1 MQRFSKAS
9 VAVVTVFVTAL
20 VVNIISADISSAG
33 GAQGSLARSQQNS
46 FFKRQASI
54 GASLQKG
61 AEDKVKQ
68 TATMSK
74 KMQKSSSGVKKSTAT
89 PTPTSASPTA
99 GATTPTG
106 TTTQQATLPAT
117 STFSQVSTYWKSNS
131 GKGNQGATAGE
142 KMKVFSEPDK
152 KGRVLTTIST
162 EQNFTVEQGDW
173 VRVKTPEGVTG
184 WAMVKDVEQNINNA
198 WNEEYQVVINGQS
211 SNYSVTKISAAER
224 VKRQEAMRTKQ
235 MERMKRLSRLWEED
249 FFAFNDAG
257 DEVNEVKDL
266 KNQVLALSE
275 KIKTLE
281 GVTSKKRTS

>member
-1 MQRFSKAS
+1 
-9 VAVVTVFVTAL
+9 
-20 VVNIISADISSAG
+20 
-33 GAQGSLARSQQNS
+33 
-46 FFKRQASI
+46 
-54 GASLQKG
+54 
-61 AEDKVKQ
+61 
-68 TATMSK
+68 
-74 KMQKSSSGVKKSTAT
+74 
-89 PTPTSASPTA
+89 
-99 GATTPTG
+99 
-106 TTTQQATLPAT
+106 
-117 STFSQVSTYWKSNS
+117 
-131 GKGNQGATAGE
+131 
-142 KMKVFSEPDK
+142 MKVFSEPDK

-275 KIKTLE
+275 KIKNLE

>member
-89 PTPTSASPTA
+89 PTPTSASSTA
-99 GATTPTG
+99 G

-131 GKGNQGATAGE
+131 GKGKQGATAGE

>member
-9 VAVVTVFVTAL
+9 VVVITAFVTTL

-33 GAQGSLARSQQNS
+33 GAQGSLARSQS
-46 FFKRQASI
+46 SAFKRQASMETAMQQGI
-54 GASLQKG
+54 KG
-61 AEDKVKQ
+61 VSEKIKQ
-68 TATMSK
+68 TAAITSRMQQSMNSVSTPKNKRATESQAPK
-74 KMQKSSSGVKKSTAT
+74 KLADNNQGT
-89 PTPTSASPTA
+89 TSAQPSLPT
-99 GATTPTG
+99 
-106 TTTQQATLPAT
+106 T
-117 STFSQVSTYWKSNS
+117 SSFSQVSTYWKSNS
-131 GKGNQGATAGE
+131 GKKVANASE
-142 KMKVFSEPDK
+142 KMKVYSEPDR
-152 KGRVLTTIST
+152 KGRVLTSIST
-162 EQNFTVEQGDW
+162 DQNFTVEQGDW

-224 VKRQEAMRTKQ
+224 IKRQEAMRTKQ

-257 DEVNEVKDL
+257 DDVNEVKDL

-281 GVTSKKRTS
+281 GSGKKKST